1 MIFLGIDPGSTR
13 AGYGIVRKDGNAF
26 SYVACGIL
34 STSFKD
40 KNDLLTELYSSIQL
54 LIKKYKPS
62 AAGIE
67 KLFFVKN
74 MKTGL
79 EVAQSRG
86 VVILSLRQHNI
97 PVYEYTPKEIK
108 QWLTGS
114 GVADKKAMIRLVRSS
129 LVMPGDIKEPD
140 DAYDALAIALIT
152 GYTSVRGDLVVAT
165 QPLQK
170 Q

>member
-1 MIFLGIDPGSTR
+1 MAIFLGIDPGSTR
-13 AGYGIVRKDGNAF
+13 AGYGVVEGSGKTF

-34 STSFKD
+34 STSSRD
-40 KNDLLTELYSSIQL
+40 KNDLLTELYSSIHAL
-54 LIKKYKPS
+54 VEKFKPD

-86 VVILSLRQHNI
+86 VIILSLRQHRV

-108 QWLTGS
+108 QWVTGT
-114 GVADKKAMIRLVRSS
+114 GAADKRAMIKLVQSS
-129 LVMPGDIKEPD
+129 LTIPDDVAEPD
-140 DAYDALAIALIT
+140 DAFDGLAIALIT
-152 GYTSVRGDLVVAT
+152 GYAT
-165 QPLQK
+165 QRGY
-170 Q
+170 